1 MKIGQQRSALA
12 TGPSGPAWP
21 VGRSRRR
28 RAGVAAAAVLALAG
42 AAVVQHIAV
51 PERAEAAETGTVV
64 HWFQTSQAGDR
75 LTAKPDLTF
84 TADLSGAVPT
94 IEVDPRV
101 QHQAIDGFGATF
113 NEVGY
118 ELLST
123 LPQAT
128 QDALMESIFNPTTGS
143 GFSLA
148 RVPMGTNDFAF
159 LPDYTLD
166 DVPAGS
172 TDFDLSSFS
181 IARDQQRLIPFI
193 EAAKDA
199 GGEFGLYASPWTA
212 PPWMKT
218 NQDYFNGGCV
228 IPPTAALTDPDN
240 CNGSTAFDPRY
251 YETYAEYFVRYVQA
265 LAAVGVTVDWIVPQN
280 EPGYA
285 AKFGS
290 TTWNAAQM
298 SAFIGDYL
306 GPRFTQDG
314 VAARIRGFQ
323 WNRDQYQFPSA
334 MLGDADVREYL
345 TGINWHNYECLG
357 HCQPDNVLLLDDLH
371 PGYSSWMGEYTS
383 IDGPHTDYLDGEMWG
398 HTIMTDLGIGEGG
411 WVYWNLFL
419 DEDGGPY
426 AKNPDGTDRSGTQ
439 DPLVIIDDGTTASPE
454 NPPVVTYLSKFY
466 YLSHF
471 SKWVRPGAHR
481 IGASGGPTVEP
492 GAGAPLEFQAFKNAD
507 GSEVLVVMNT
517 ADTATPI
524 TVAEEGAS
532 FAATLDAHS
541 ISTFVWDAP
550 VNSVYERA
558 GASTPWTAVSS
569 DRYQAETG
577 FSGGT
582 VSSTSAAIVGT
593 ADDPLYQTERYG
605 DFTYSTSLPPGRYQ
619 VTLKLSEN
627 YWDSPGQRVFD
638 VTAEGATV
646 LDDVDIRAEAGAKH
660 VPYDTS
666 FTVTVTDG
674 TLNLGFQ
681 SVVDNAKVGALS
693 VVPLR
698 ATGEPF
704 ESTVTAGVPSGF
716 SLAGTTLPG
725 LVLAQDYNRG
735 GEGVAYH
742 VANPGNGTS
751 SYRADAVNLETCSN
765 DDHCGGNGQNIGWI
779 SAGDYFQYTRDVT
792 VSGNYDVIV
801 RTAGTA
807 AGQIE
812 LRMDGRLIGS
822 ATVPSSGGWQDWQDV
837 PLYGI
842 PLPAGTHTFTLTAVS
857 GGFNVHYLDFRKV
870 HLLTQ
875 STLIPAEA
883 YAGGGEG
890 SGYHD
895 TTAGDEA
902 APGGRGFLRD
912 EDVDLENSKEY
923 RYDVGF
929 TAAGEWLRYDVYTPD
944 AGSYD
949 VRLRYASNTSG
960 ARFAVAVDD
969 PAARGA
975 WVSLPSTGGWQTWAD
990 SAVTTVALPAGT
1002 HAIYVST
1009 DSGGFNFSRVG
1020 VTTAGYRLYR
1030 DATQPVPARV
1040 EDLLGRM
1047 TLDEKLGQ
1055 MTQAERNA
1063 IDSPSAIAT
1072 YRLGS
1077 LLSGGGSVPTPNTPT
1092 AWADMIDGFQNQALS
1107 TPLGIPIFYG
1117 VDAVH
1122 GHNNVVGATIFPHN
1136 IGLGAANDPELT
1148 EQIGRATAEELA
1160 GTGVTWNFAPCAAVA
1175 RNDRW
1180 GRTQEAF
1187 GETPERPTV
1196 LATAVIDG
1204 LQGPTIGG
1212 VASVMS
1218 TVKHYIGDGGTTGG
1232 VDQGDTQIS
1241 EAELRAVHLPPFQ
1254 AAVDANVGSVM
1265 ISYSSWNGVKSHASK
1280 YLVTTLLKNE
1290 LGFDGIVVSDWAAI
1304 DKIDGEGGFTDDEVR
1319 MGINAGI
1326 DVVMV
1331 PGEYEDFIASLRRNV
1346 SIGAISMARIDDAVR
1361 RILTK
1366 KFEYGLFEHPFAD
1379 RSLTASVGSAE
1390 HRDIA
1395 RSAVQQSQVLLTN
1408 RNGILP
1414 LPTTADRVFV
1424 AGKSADNIGYQSGG
1438 WTISWQGG
1446 SGPITPGTTILEG
1459 IEAAVSPQT
1468 TVTYSEDGTGI
1479 DGSYNVAIAVI
1490 GETPYAETFGDRPG
1504 EMGLDAADRATL
1516 ARLQASGVPVVV
1528 VLVSG
1533 RPLDVADQVDGWDAL
1548 VAAWLPGTEGDG
1560 VADVLFGEV
1569 SPSGTLPVTWPLS
1582 ADQQPINVGDGK
1594 PSLFAYGTSV
1604 QVGGVQSAFDPVGA
1618 VYFDGQSGTG
1628 VEVCTDI
1635 GCGQNVARTTAGDL
1649 LWYDGIDFGST
1660 APAEVSVRVAS
1671 GSAVTGT
1678 IDVRLDGPTG
1688 PLVAQVPTS
1697 STGGWQQWAT
1707 VTAQMLAPVTGVHSV
1722 HLVFSSASSEDLTN
1736 LTWFR
1741 FDGS

>member
-1 MKIGQQRSALA
+1 MKTRQQCSALPP
-12 TGPSGPAWP
+12 GFSHPGH
-21 VGRSRRR
+21 RSRRR
-28 RAGVAAAAVLALAG
+28 RTLIAAAVALTLTG
-42 AAVVQHIAV
+42 ATAVQYVAAPTSAV
-51 PERAEAAETGTVV
+51 AAEPGTVV
-64 HWFQTSQAGDR
+64 HRFQTSQAGDR
-75 LTAKPDLTF
+75 LTPKPDLSF
-84 TADLSGAVPT
+84 AADTSGTVPT
-94 IEVDPRV
+94 IEIDPRV

-118 ELLST
+118 ELLAK
-123 LPQAT
+123 LPQAA
-128 QDALMESIFNPTTGS
+128 QDALMESIFNPVTGS

-159 LPDYTLD
+159 LPDYTYD

-181 IARDQQRLIPFI
+181 IARDQQRLIPFVK
-193 EAAKDA
+193 AAQDA
-199 GGEFGLYASPWTA
+199 GGEFGLFASPWTA

-218 NQDYFNGGCV
+218 NGDYFNGGCV
-228 IPPTAALTDPDN
+228 IPPTAALTDPAN
-240 CNGSTAFDPRY
+240 CNGSTAVDPRY
-251 YETYAEYFVRYVQA
+251 YETYAEYFSTYVQA
-265 LAAVGVTVDWIVPQN
+265 LAAAGLTVDYVVPQN
-280 EPGYA
+280 EPGYP

-290 TTWNAAQM
+290 TTWSSAQM
-298 SAFIGDYL
+298 SAFIADYL
-306 GPRFTQDG
+306 GPRFDADG
-314 VAARIRGFQ
+314 IATRIRGFE
-323 WNRDQYQFPSA
+323 WNRDQYQFPST
-334 MLGDADVREYL
+334 MLDDAGVTEYL
-345 TGINWHNYECLG
+345 TGINWHDYECLQ
-357 HCQPDNVLLLDDLH
+357 HCQPDNVLLMNDLH
-371 PGYSSWMGEYTS
+371 PGYSSWMSEYTS
-383 IDGPHTDYLDGEMWG
+383 IDGPHPDYLDGEAWG
-398 HTIMTDLGIGEGG
+398 QTIMTDLGLGEGG

-471 SKWVRPGAHR
+471 STWVRPGAHR
-481 IGASGGPTVEP
+481 IGAAGGLAAEP
-492 GAGAPLEFQAFKNAD
+492 GDGEALEFQAFKNAD

-517 ADTATPI
+517 GDDATAI
-524 TVAEEGAS
+524 TVAEDGAS

-541 ISTFVWDAP
+541 ITTFVWDAP
-550 VNSVYERA
+550 VNSVFERA
-558 GASTPWTAVSS
+558 GSSTTWQSVSS
-569 DRYQAETG
+569 DRYAGETG
-577 FSGGT
+577 FTGGT
-582 VSSTSAAIVGT
+582 AASTSTNIVGT
-593 ADDPLYQTERYG
+593 ADDALYQTERYG
-605 DFTYSTSLPPGRYQ
+605 DFTYSTALPPGRYE

-627 YWDSPGQRVFD
+627 YWGSPGQRVFD
-638 VTAEGATV
+638 VTAEGQTV
-646 LDDVDIRAEAGAKH
+646 LDDLDIRAEAGATF
-660 VPYDTS
+660 VPLDKS
-666 FTVTVTDG
+666 FTVAVTDG
-674 TLNLGFQ
+674 TLNLAFQ

-693 VVPLR
+693 IVPLR
-698 ATGEPF
+698 DTGEPY
-704 ESTVTAGVPSGF
+704 ESTVTAGVPSGY
-716 SLAGTTLPG
+716 SLAGASIPG

-742 VANPGNGTS
+742 VANPGGGTT

-765 DDHCGGNGQNIGWI
+765 DAHCGGDGQNVGWI
-779 SAGDYFQYTRDVT
+779 SPGDYFQYTRDVT

-807 AGQIE
+807 AGQVE
-812 LRMDGRLIGS
+812 LRMDGRVIGT
-822 ATVPSSGGWQDWQDV
+822 ATVPSSGGWQSWVDV

-842 PLPAGTHTFTLTAVS
+842 ALPAGTHTFTLTALT
-857 GGFNVHYLDFRKV
+857 GGFNVHYIDFKKV

-875 STLIPAEA
+875 STLVLAEA

-890 SGYHD
+890 AGYHD
-895 TTAGDEA
+895 TTPGDEA

-912 EDVDLENSKEY
+912 EDVDLENGKER

-929 TAAGEWLRYDVYTPD
+929 TAAGEWLRYDVYTSV

-969 PAARGA
+969 PTARGA
-975 WVSLPSTGGWQTWAD
+975 WVALPSTGGWQSWAD
-990 SAVTTVALPAGT
+990 SAVTTVSLSAGT

-1009 DSGGFNFSRVG
+1009 DSGGFNFSRLG

-1030 DATQPVPARV
+1030 DAAEPVPERV

-1055 MTQAERNA
+1055 MTQAERLA
-1063 IDSPSAIAT
+1063 VDSPSEIAT

-1077 LLSGGGSVPTPNTPT
+1077 LLSGGGSAPSPNTAT

-1160 GTGVTWNFAPCAAVA
+1160 GTGVTWNFAPCACVA

-1187 GETPERPTV
+1187 GETPERPSA
-1196 LATAVIDG
+1196 LSSALIAG
-1204 LQGPTIGG
+1204 LQGPTVGG
-1212 VASVMS
+1212 AASVMA
-1218 TVKHYIGDGGTTGG
+1218 TAKHYIGDGGTAGG
-1232 VDQGDTQIS
+1232 VDQGDTQVS

-1265 ISYSSWNGVKSHASK
+1265 VSYSSWNGVKSHASK
-1280 YLVTTLLKNE
+1280 YLITTVLKNE
-1290 LGFDGIVVSDWAAI
+1290 LGFDGIVVSDWSGI
-1304 DKIDGEGGFTDDEVR
+1304 DKIDGAGGFTDDEVR

-1331 PGEYEDFIASLRRNV
+1331 PYEYEQFIDSLRRNV
-1346 SIGAISMARIDDAVR
+1346 SIGAISMSRIDDAVR

-1379 RSLTASVGSAE
+1379 RSLTASVGSAA

-1395 RSAVQQSQVLLTN
+1395 RTAVQESQVLLTN
-1408 RNGILP
+1408 SNGILP
-1414 LPTTADRVFV
+1414 LSTTAGRVFV

-1438 WTISWQGG
+1438 WTIEWQGG
-1446 SGPITPGTTILEG
+1446 SGPITPGTTILDG
-1459 IEAAVSPQT
+1459 IEGAVSPQT
-1468 TVTYSEDGTGI
+1468 TVTFSEDGTGI
-1479 DGSYNVAIAVI
+1479 DGSYNVAIAVV
-1490 GETPYAETFGDRPG
+1490 GETPYAESAGDRPG
-1504 EMGLDAADRATL
+1504 DMGLDATDLATL
-1516 ARLQASGVPVVV
+1516 DRLSASGVPVVV

-1533 RPLDVADQVDGWDAL
+1533 RPMDIAGQVGDWDAL

-1560 VADVLFGEV
+1560 VADVLFGAV
-1569 SPSGTLPVTWPLS
+1569 DPTGTLPVTWEQS
-1582 ADQQPINVGDGK
+1582 ATQEPINDGDGK
-1594 PSLFAYGTSV
+1594 PSLFAYGTRALP
-1604 QVGGVQSAFDPVGA
+1604 GGGQSAFDPVGA
-1618 VYFDGQSGTG
+1618 VYFDGQSGTA
-1628 VEVCTDI
+1628 VELCTDV
-1635 GCGQNVARTTAGDL
+1635 GCGQNVGGTTAGDR
-1649 LWYDGIDFGST
+1649 LWYDGIDFGSA
-1660 APAEVSVRVAS
+1660 APAGVSVRVAS

-1678 IDVRLDGPTG
+1678 LEFRLDAPTG
-1688 PLVAQVPTS
+1688 PLVAQVATG
-1697 STGGWQQWAT
+1697 STGGWQQWTT
-1707 VTAQMLAPVTGVHSV
+1707 VTAPMLSQVTGVHSLY
-1722 HLVFSSASSEDLTN
+1722 LVFSSPSSEDLVN

-1741 FDGS
+1741 FDS